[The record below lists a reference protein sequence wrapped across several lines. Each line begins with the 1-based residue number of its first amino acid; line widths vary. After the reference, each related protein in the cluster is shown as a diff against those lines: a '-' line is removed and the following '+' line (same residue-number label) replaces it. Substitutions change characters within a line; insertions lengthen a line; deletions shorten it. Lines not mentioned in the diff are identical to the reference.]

1 MKFGSRVQKV
11 INTAVELGER
21 GAAILASVITLPK
34 NPKGLLVNAPDGTRW
49 EKYQYPVLVPA
60 NDPEP
65 PLIQAF
71 SRSDFLVDPSI
82 LKTRPVLMV
91 TATWQPVLQ
100 LTGWFEGLGAEVATT
115 NSIDI
120 ALDAIAENKNAWGL
134 LVVFLDGVV
143 DEYEVVEA
151 LLLVRKVTKA
161 LPIIL
166 VSSAFS
172 KNDFSLERV
181 AICDVSLKSPV
192 SRVTVGL
199 AVAQAIANNNYFN
212 KSA

>member
-1 MKFGSRVQKV
+1 
-11 INTAVELGER
+11 
-21 GAAILASVITLPK
+21 
-34 NPKGLLVNAPDGTRW
+34 
-49 EKYQYPVLVPA
+49 
-60 NDPEP
+60 
-65 PLIQAF
+65 
-71 SRSDFLVDPSI
+71 
-82 LKTRPVLMV
+82 MV
-91 TATWQPVLQ
+91 TATWQSVLQ